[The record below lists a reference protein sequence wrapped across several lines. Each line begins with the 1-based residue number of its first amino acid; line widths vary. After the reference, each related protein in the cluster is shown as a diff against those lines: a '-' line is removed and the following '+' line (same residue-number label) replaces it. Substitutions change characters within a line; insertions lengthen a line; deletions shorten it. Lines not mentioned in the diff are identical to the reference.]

1 MPTQSRTLM
10 RCERC
15 RAAISS
21 ADASDRIR
29 HGVACGVCGGTLT
42 LPDGQW
48 RTDGTDDPPEPRR
61 QASDSQ
67 PSSSP

>member
-21 ADASDRIR
+21 AEATDLIR
-29 HGVACGVCGGTLT
+29 DGVRCGVCGGTLT

-48 RTDGTDDPPEPRR
+48 RTDGADDDPAAPR